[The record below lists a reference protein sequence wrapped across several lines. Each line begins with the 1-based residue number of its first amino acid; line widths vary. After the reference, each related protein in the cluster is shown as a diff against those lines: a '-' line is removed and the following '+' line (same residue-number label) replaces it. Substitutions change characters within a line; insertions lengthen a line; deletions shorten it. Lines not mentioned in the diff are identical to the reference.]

1 MSANQ
6 DSGFVAVERDGDIAV
21 LQLDRPEALNALS
34 PEMMEEIASAL
45 EGIAGKG
52 EARAIVICGH
62 DKAFAAGADLKA
74 MRERSLQTVLTQEA
88 NRFWARLIAIE
99 LPMIAAVSGYAFGGG
114 CELALTCDMIVA
126 SETAVFSQAEILV
139 GIIPGGG
146 GAQRLARTIGRQR
159 AMEMVLTGKRV
170 TAEEAHE
177 MGFVNRVV
185 GSGVWREEALALAHE
200 VAKMPPLAAMFAK
213 RAVLAAE
220 EAPLGIAMSFERRL
234 YELAMATEDRYE
246 GMTAF
251 IERRPPNW
259 SGR

>member
-1 MSANQ
+1 MASDQ
-6 DSGFVAVERDGDIAV
+6 DPRYVAVERDGDVAI
-21 LQLDRPEALNALS
+21 LQLNRPEALNALS
-34 PEMMEEIASAL
+34 PEMMEEVASAL
-45 EGIAGKG
+45 EGIAR
-52 EARAIVICGH
+52 ERSARAIVICGH

-74 MRERSLQTVLTQEA
+74 MRERTLQTVLTQEA
-88 NRFWARLIAIE
+88 NRFWARINAIE
-99 LPMIAAVSGYAFGGG
+99 LPLIAAVSGYAFGGG
-114 CELALTCDMIVA
+114 CELALSCDMIIA
-126 SETAVFSQAEILV
+126 AETAVFSQAEILV

-170 TAEEAHE
+170 TAAEARE

-185 GSGVWREEALALAHE
+185 GAYEWRDEALELARK
-200 VAKMPPLAAMFAK
+200 VAKMPPLAVMFGK

-220 EAPLGIAMSFERRL
+220 EAPLGIAMSLERRL

-251 IERRPPNW
+251 IERRSPKW
-259 SGR
+259 TGK